1 LTLTIVKFL
10 LYITQA
16 YYKPSNLFLKVL
28 FSTITNNAH
37 EMKAISLKTFLWY
50 NLLSE
55 GDVYGE

>member
-1 LTLTIVKFL
+1 M
-10 LYITQA
+10 YNCQRQD
-16 YYKPSNLFLKVL
+16 YKPSNLFLKVL